1 MIPLASLKMESS
13 GRVVLQVQSTTA
25 VWSTNRTATA
35 QNPVLQLLDA
45 GNVVKLKPSYGRC
58 SPRDQMGTLIAIASG
73 LSMFDRV
80 QYEMDRKMEL
90 IGLL

>member
-45 GNVVKLKPSYGRC
+45 GNVVGSVRNGPK
-58 SPRDQMGTLIAIASG
+58 DGTHRITL
-73 LSMFDRV
+73 DV
-80 QYEMDRKMEL
+80 Y
-90 IGLL
+90 